1 MNLHFREYKRLSKRQ
16 EEYGR
21 TKMFSK
27 KSIFLAWQPSGVSI
41 KQYSDK
47 RFPSHCQPSYSPS
60 ANTRLGPAWA
70 RPPESCLGILMMFNF
85 GRRSSEE
92 EDLRAEQLLLKDKWR
107 AIFDQF
113 DPEGFGE
120 IPWPELLTVVHTEE
134 FR

>member
-1 MNLHFREYKRLSKRQ
+1 
-16 EEYGR
+16 
-21 TKMFSK
+21 
-27 KSIFLAWQPSGVSI
+27 
-41 KQYSDK
+41 
-47 RFPSHCQPSYSPS
+47 
-60 ANTRLGPAWA
+60 
-70 RPPESCLGILMMFNF
+70 MMFNF

-134 FR
+134 FRWRKYFYIQPKYF

>member
-1 MNLHFREYKRLSKRQ
+1 
-16 EEYGR
+16 
-21 TKMFSK
+21 
-27 KSIFLAWQPSGVSI
+27 
-41 KQYSDK
+41 
-47 RFPSHCQPSYSPS
+47 
-60 ANTRLGPAWA
+60 
-70 RPPESCLGILMMFNF
+70 MMFNF

-134 FR
+134 FRWGNIFFGINILNMKIFFLSVNDRYFSMF

>member
-1 MNLHFREYKRLSKRQ
+1 MSPLNNIQ
-16 EEYGR
+16 
-21 TKMFSK
+21 TKDFHLTVSPH
-27 KSIFLAWQPSGVSI
+27 IPLLQTPAW
-41 KQYSDK
+41 
-47 RFPSHCQPSYSPS
+47 
-60 ANTRLGPAWA
+60 APAWA
-70 RPPESCLGILMMFNF
+70 RPPESCLGKLMMFNF

-134 FR
+134 FRWGKYFFSLNIIKCENIFSSQCE

>member
-1 MNLHFREYKRLSKRQ
+1 
-16 EEYGR
+16 
-21 TKMFSK
+21 
-27 KSIFLAWQPSGVSI
+27 
-41 KQYSDK
+41 
-47 RFPSHCQPSYSPS
+47 
-60 ANTRLGPAWA
+60 
-70 RPPESCLGILMMFNF
+70 MMLNF